1 VSVALHENMINLIIK
16 NITIEGT
23 ISKTYSKGVVS
34 SLKNSNKIIAT
45 INGNVNA
52 IISIFK
58 KIFI

>member
-23 ISKTYSKGVVS
+23 TSKTYSKGVVS
-34 SLKNSNKIIAT
+34 FLKNSNKNIAT

-52 IISIFK
+52 IISIKF
-58 KIFI
+58 